1 MHLEFDEAWIQ
12 TLGYYRC
19 RTCGS
24 KFYGPGGAIHESVC
38 PETGYRNCSY
48 VIGPQT
54 VQALKDWANMYGGE
68 AAFPDTMISLTQIRQ
83 QLPQAFFK
91 EWKS

>member
-1 MHLEFDEAWIQ
+1 MELEFDRTLTQ

-24 KFYGPGGAIHESVC
+24 NFYGPGRAIHMSAC
-38 PETGYRNCSY
+38 PETGYRNCNY

-54 VQALKDWANMYGGE
+54 VQAIKNWAKMYGNE
-68 AAFPDTMISLTQIRQ
+68 ATFPDTLISFTHIRQ
-83 QLPQAFFK
+83 QLPQAIK
-91 EWKS
+91 EQEI

>member
-1 MHLEFDEAWIQ
+1 MQLEFDRTLSQ

-24 KFYGPGGAIHESVC
+24 KFYGPGRAIHEPVC
-38 PETGYRNCSY
+38 SETGYQRCSY

-54 VQALKDWANMYGGE
+54 VQAIKDWANMYGE
-68 AAFPDTMISLTQIRQ
+68 ESTFPDTMISLTHIRQ
-83 QLPQAFFK
+83 QLPQAFK
-91 EWKS
+91 EREI